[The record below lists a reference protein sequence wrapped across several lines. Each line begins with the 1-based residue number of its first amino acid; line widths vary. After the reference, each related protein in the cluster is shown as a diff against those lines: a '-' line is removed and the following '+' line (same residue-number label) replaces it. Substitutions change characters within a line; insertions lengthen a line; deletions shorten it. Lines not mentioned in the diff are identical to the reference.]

1 MDIEKILTLVA
12 IVVYGLVNIVL
23 SVVRTLKTSK
33 ISSEVKAV
41 LPQNDDVPPS
51 DDVPLSDDVQP
62 VDDGKPINDVQ
73 DVQKL
78 SIDDVLSVISEF
90 LNHNR

>member
-41 LPQNDDVPPS
+41 LPPIDDGDPIDDVPPI
-51 DDVPLSDDVQP
+51 DDGEP
-62 VDDGKPINDVQ
+62 VDDKQ
-73 DVQKL
+73 DVQKF
-78 SIDDVLSVISEF
+78 SIDDVLSIVSEL
-90 LNHNR
+90 LNRKS